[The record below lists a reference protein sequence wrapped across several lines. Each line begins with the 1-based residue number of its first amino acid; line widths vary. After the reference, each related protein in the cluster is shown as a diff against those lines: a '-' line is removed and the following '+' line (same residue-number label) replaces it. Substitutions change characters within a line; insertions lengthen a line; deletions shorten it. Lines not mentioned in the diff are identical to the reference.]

1 MTQLSQSRIQQY
13 LAVIGKSS
21 SQQEQGAA
29 LEKLMTGLLR
39 KIPGITIT
47 KSSEDKNIE
56 NDVVDIVCWNNRQ
69 RDGLYFLP
77 NILTIGAFHWLEP
90 VGSAQIKLLLNR
102 IKKRG
107 LSFGV
112 LVAINGLT
120 EQQEEREGARD
131 MILSALSDERQIV
144 ILQGSD
150 FEKLHSSN
158 QLVRLFKEKLCE
170 LAVA

>member
-1 MTQLSQSRIQQY
+1 MTQVSQVKVQQY
-13 LAVIGKSS
+13 LSVIGKSES
-21 SQQEQGAA
+21 KQEQGVA
-29 LEKLMTGLLR
+29 LEKLMISLLG
-39 KIPGITIT
+39 KIPGITVT
-47 KSSEDKNIE
+47 KRSEKKKFQDDE
-56 NDVVDIVCWNNRQ
+56 VDIVCWNDRHKN
-69 RDGLYFLP
+69 GLYFLP

-90 VGSAQIKLLLNR
+90 VSSAQIKSLLNI

-120 EQQEEREGARD
+120 EDQEERAGARD
-131 MILSALSDERQIV
+131 LILSALSDERQIV
-144 ILQGSD
+144 ILRGSD
-150 FEKLHSSN
+150 FEKLRSSN

>member
-1 MTQLSQSRIQQY
+1 M
-13 LAVIGKSS
+13 
-21 SQQEQGAA
+21 A
-29 LEKLMTGLLR
+29 LENLMTSLLG
-39 KIPGITIT
+39 KIPGITVT
-47 KSSEDKNIE
+47 KRSEDKKFQ

-69 RDGLYFLP
+69 KNGLYFLP

-90 VGSAQIKLLLNR
+90 VGSAQIKSLLNR
-102 IKKRG
+102 IKMRG

-120 EQQEEREGARD
+120 EEQAERDVARD
-131 MILSALSDERQIV
+131 TILSALSDERQIV

>member
-1 MTQLSQSRIQQY
+1 MTQVSQVKVQQY
-13 LAVIGKSS
+13 LSVIGKSES
-21 SQQEQGAA
+21 KQEQGVA
-29 LEKLMTGLLR
+29 LEKLMISLLR
-39 KIPGITIT
+39 KIPGITVT
-47 KSSEDKNIE
+47 KRSEKNKFQDDE
-56 NDVVDIVCWNNRQ
+56 VDIVCWNDRHKN
-69 RDGLYFLP
+69 GLYFLP

-90 VGSAQIKLLLNR
+90 VSSTQIKSLLNI

-120 EQQEEREGARD
+120 EEQEERAGARD
-131 MILSALSDERQIV
+131 LILSALSDERQIV
-144 ILQGSD
+144 ILRGSD
-150 FEKLHSSN
+150 FEKLSSSN

>member
-1 MTQLSQSRIQQY
+1 MTQLSQTRVHQY
-13 LAVIGKSS
+13 LAVIGKST
-21 SQQEQGAA
+21 SQQEQGVA
-29 LEKLMTGLLR
+29 LEKLMTGLLG
-39 KIPGITIT
+39 KIPGITVT
-47 KSSEDKNIE
+47 KRSEDKE
-56 NDVVDIVCWNNRQ
+56 FQNDVMDIVCWNNRQ
-69 RDGLYFLP
+69 KDGLYFLP

-90 VGSAQIKLLLNR
+90 VGSAQIKSMLNR
-102 IKKRG
+102 IKMRG

-112 LVAINGLT
+112 LIAINGLT
-120 EQQEEREGARD
+120 EEQTARDEARD

-150 FEKLHSSN
+150 FEKLSSSN

>member
-1 MTQLSQSRIQQY
+1 M
-13 LAVIGKSS
+13 
-21 SQQEQGAA
+21 A
-29 LEKLMTGLLR
+29 LENLMTSLLG
-39 KIPGITIT
+39 KIPGITVT
-47 KSSEDKNIE
+47 KRSEDKKFQ

-69 RDGLYFLP
+69 KNGLYFLP

-90 VGSAQIKLLLNR
+90 VGSAQIKSLLNR
-102 IKKRG
+102 IKMRG

-120 EQQEEREGARD
+120 EEQAERDVARD
-131 MILSALSDERQIV
+131 TILSALSDERQIV

-150 FEKLHSSN
+150 FEKLSSSN

>member
-1 MTQLSQSRIQQY
+1 MIQLSQSRVQQY
-13 LAVIGKSS
+13 LTLIGKSP

-29 LEKLMTGLLR
+29 LENLMISLLG
-39 KIPGITIT
+39 KIPGITVT
-47 KSSEDKNIE
+47 KRSKDKKFQNE
-56 NDVVDIVCWNNRQ
+56 VVDIVCWNNRQ
-69 RDGLYFLP
+69 KDGLYFLP

-90 VGSAQIKLLLNR
+90 VGSAQIKSLLNR
-102 IKKRG
+102 IKMRG

-120 EQQEEREGARD
+120 EAQAERDDARD

-150 FEKLHSSN
+150 FEKLHSSS